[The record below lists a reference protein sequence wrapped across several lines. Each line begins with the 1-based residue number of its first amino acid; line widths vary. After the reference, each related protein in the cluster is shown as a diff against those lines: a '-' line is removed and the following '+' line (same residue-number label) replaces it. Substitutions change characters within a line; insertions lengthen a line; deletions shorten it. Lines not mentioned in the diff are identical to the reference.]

1 MTKTRKVLK
10 ILKRENRVC
19 QNVVLLMIV
28 FFLLGGGNGYA
39 QESIAVRNNLIY
51 DISGTPNLGFDVRVS
66 PHWTLGLNAGY
77 RPWPL
82 DDKTTRKWRHL
93 LVAPELRYWTDST
106 FHRSYWGMNLVY
118 SHYNVGNVTFPFGLY
133 KTVRDH
139 RLQGDLAAIGAFYG
153 RSWRLNRY
161 FRLEGELGLGV
172 GYTWAKKYD
181 CPHCGTY
188 LGREDKAFL
197 IPKLTLNVVYQ
208 KAKKK
213 PAEPITIDIPFKTD
227 TVPPVLVLH
236 SVEDNTGKAGALQQE
251 NPLLEHISQYR
262 PYDRTRVLLKDKG
275 ALFVYFPVNK
285 SSIHHDFRGNA
296 EVLDRIV
303 DITRQIMADTTSTV
317 CRIQIVGMASVDGS
331 VSRNERLAGA
341 RAQALKQY
349 IQEKVEM
356 PDSFFEVANG
366 GEAWADFRSQI
377 SDLVDNT
384 TNADTIKALQRA
396 IHIID
401 TEKDLN
407 YREVCLRRLDG
418 GKTYAYIKKHLLP
431 DQRNSGYLRIYY
443 DYVPDANAP
452 VINRAIEL
460 VHQKRYDEALPLL
473 RSMQGDARSWNA
485 LGVALWETGDH
496 AAALNYFKIAAQQG
510 NADAQSN
517 FGEVEQTKKLKNQTK
532 KK

>member
-106 FHRSYWGMNLVY
+106 FHRSYWGVNLVY

-285 SSIHHDFRGNA
+285 SNINHDFRGNA

-377 SDLVDNT
+377 SDLVDTT

-485 LGVALWETGDH
+485 LGVVLWETGDH

-517 FGEVEQTKKLKNQTK
+517 LEKLKKLKK
-532 KK
+532 

>member
-1 MTKTRKVLK
+1 MYREKKIIQRVALLLIMVLF
-10 ILKRENRVC
+10 V
-19 QNVVLLMIV
+19 
-28 FFLLGGGNGYA
+28 GGRAYA
-39 QESIAVRNNLIY
+39 QENFAVRNNLIY

-77 RPWPL
+77 RPWPI

-93 LVAPELRYWTDST
+93 LVAPELRYWADST

-133 KTVRDH
+133 KTVRDY

-208 KAKKK
+208 KAKKR
-213 PAEPITIDIPFKTD
+213 PVEPTVIDIPVKKD
-227 TVPPVLVLH
+227 TVPVLALH
-236 SVEDNTGKAGALQQE
+236 PVEDNTGKAGTLQRE
-251 NPLLEHISQYR
+251 NPLLEHISKYR
-262 PYDRTRVLLKDKG
+262 PYDRTRVLLKDKR

-285 SSIHHDFRGNA
+285 SSINHDFRGNA

-303 DITRQIMADTTSTV
+303 NITRQIMADTTSTV
-317 CRIQIVGMASVDGS
+317 CRIQIVGMASVDGD

-341 RAQALKQY
+341 RALALKQY
-349 IQEKVEM
+349 IQERVEM

-377 SDLVDNT
+377 CELMENT
-384 TNADTIKALQRA
+384 TNVDTIKALQHAVRV
-396 IHIID
+396 ID

-407 YREVCLRRLDG
+407 YREVLLKRLAG
-418 GKTYAYIKKHLLP
+418 GCTYAYIKKHLLP
-431 DQRNSGYLRIYY
+431 DQRNSGYLRIYF

-452 VINRAIEL
+452 VINRATEFL
-460 VHQKRYDEALPLL
+460 QQKRYDEALPLL
-473 RSMQGDARSWNA
+473 RSVQGDPRSWNA
-485 LGVALWETGDH
+485 LGVALWHKGEP
-496 AAALNYFKIAAQQG
+496 AAAINYFRLAAQQG
-510 NADAQSN
+510 IADAKRNLQELEKVN
-517 FGEVEQTKKLKNQTK
+517 K
-532 KK
+532 

>member
-1 MTKTRKVLK
+1 MIVLK
-10 ILKRENRVC
+10 QENRAIWD
-19 QNVVLLMIV
+19 VVLLMIV
-28 FFLLGGGNGYA
+28 FLLLGGGKSYA
-39 QESIAVRNNLIY
+39 QENFAVRNNLIY
-51 DISGTPNLGFDVRVS
+51 DISGTPNLGVDVRIAQ
-66 PHWTLGLNAGY
+66 HWTLGLNAGY

-133 KTVRDH
+133 PSVRDY
-139 RLQGDLAAIGAFYG
+139 RKQGDLAAIGAFYG

-197 IPKLTLNVVYQ
+197 IPKLTLNVV
-208 KAKKK
+208 
-213 PAEPITIDIPFKTD
+213 
-227 TVPPVLVLH
+227 
-236 SVEDNTGKAGALQQE
+236 LQQD

-262 PYDRTRVLLKDKG
+262 PYDRSRVLLKDKG
-275 ALFVYFPVNK
+275 ALFVYFPVGK
-285 SSIHHDFRGNA
+285 SSINHDFRGNA
-296 EVLDRIV
+296 DVLDRIV
-303 DITRQIMADTTSTV
+303 NVTRQIMADTTSTV
-317 CRIQIVGMASVDGS
+317 CRIQIVGMASVDGA

-349 IQEKVEM
+349 IQERVQM

-377 SDLVDNT
+377 CELMENT
-384 TNADTIKALQRA
+384 TNPDTIKALQQAVRV
-396 IHIID
+396 ID

-407 YREVCLRRLDG
+407 YREVLLKRLAG
-418 GKTYAYIKKHLLP
+418 GRTYAYIKKHLLP
-431 DQRNSGYLRIYY
+431 DQRNSGYLRIYF

-452 VINRAIEL
+452 VINRATEL
-460 VHQKRYDEALPLL
+460 LQQKRYDEALPLL
-473 RSMQGDARSWNA
+473 RSVQGDPRAWNA
-485 LGVALWETGDH
+485 LGVALWHKGEP
-496 AAALNYFKIAAQQG
+496 AAAINYFRIAAQQG
-510 NADAQSN
+510 NADAKHN
-517 FGEVEQTKKLKNQTK
+517 LKEMEKVKK
-532 KK
+532 